1 MRAEPQDGGAGRA
14 GAPEEGRDGT
24 VVPTAHTTA
33 KPLGPSTKLKQLS
46 FLQALPSESRR
57 HLWAL
62 AETSY

>member
-1 MRAEPQDGGAGRA
+1 M
-14 GAPEEGRDGT
+14 
-24 VVPTAHTTA
+24 VPTAHTTA